1 MISGH
6 SLSFRLF
13 WLLALAD
20 FGGQAAAQSITL
32 TYVGARTIATGTT
45 VGGVEFG
52 GISGISYNPY
62 TDRFVAVT
70 DDSRAAGASRLWTI
84 ALGYESTKFTSAAA
98 ESSMQLKTEGNLP
111 LPLADTEGIAGNLDG
126 SFYLSHEGLAAGSDP
141 VSSIPPWILRFDGA
155 TGRRVPGDFP
165 IVEWNFTG
173 TVGQPATATD
183 AAAPLLDGANNGT
196 ISGGHSY
203 QAGPPGCGTALSIG
217 AARVTTT
224 FSPALVN
231 NTQQVTM
238 AAWIRPN
245 VINPAIGNYVLGGIG
260 FIRFS
265 GSGQL
270 NVGFFTSA
278 SWVEAAGG
286 QPASWY
292 VGAWNHVAATFD
304 NGTVSLWVNGAL
316 VATNTTHANG
326 GAAIAASASD
336 WTGQFIVGGA
346 PGDAGD
352 FSYNGLVDEVRL
364 LNFVQVAPYPTAS
377 SVRPEAALPVKF
389 LPRDTSGNAVAPS
402 ASNQT
407 SGVVSN
413 LSLEC
418 LGITPSRR
426 FLFTANE
433 AALKQDYSG
442 TYNSDSNQAQNSET
456 RIVRFGGLPDDPS
469 ATQEKVYRADQ
480 GTLFFVVRRFNTVP
494 EVLPVDDGGR
504 LLVMERGLTANNT
517 NTGSYRIRIYLVDF
531 NQANATDVAG
541 INALVGASY
550 TRLTKTLLWES
561 SSNMDNVEAMC
572 WGRDIDGFR
581 TLVLASDNNFSGAQA
596 SQFHV
601 LRTNIPA
608 VARRNLALTT
618 AGSGSVGAA
627 PPAAWYPDGAEVKV
641 TATPSP
647 AWTFDAWLGTSTDA
661 TNPLALTMDADKSLS
676 ARFLAP
682 YDIWLKGHFTAQEI
696 ADSIITTPGADP
708 DFDGMANL
716 LESAAGLDPRA
727 RDTAGT
733 PAADVSGGWFT
744 LTYRRDASRTD
755 ITCQVESSGDLGQP
769 GWLPISDEYV
779 GNEGGFEWR
788 RASVP
793 LSEGRKFLRLKV
805 GRLF

>member
-1 MISGH
+1 MKD
-6 SLSFRLF
+6 RLLPF
-13 WLLALAD
+13 VLFLAFAGL
-20 FGGQAAAQSITL
+20 GGQATAQSITL
-32 TYVGARTIATGTT
+32 TYVGARTIATGTV
-45 VGGVEFG
+45 VGGAEFG
-52 GISGISYNPY
+52 GISGITYNPY

-84 ALGYESTKFTSAAA
+84 ALGYDNTSFTSAAA
-98 ESSMQLKTEGNLP
+98 ESSVQLRTAGGLP
-111 LPLADTEGIAGNLDG
+111 LPLADTEGIAANLDG

-141 VSSIPPWILRFDGA
+141 VSSIPPWIWRFDGA

-196 ISGGHSY
+196 ISGGHSH
-203 QAGPPGCGTALSIG
+203 QAGPPGLGTALSIG
-217 AARVTTT
+217 AARVATAFTP
-224 FSPALVN
+224 SLIN
-231 NTQQVTM
+231 STQQVTV
-238 AAWIRPN
+238 AAWI
-245 VINPAIGNYVLGGIG
+245 NPATAANGNYVLGGAGSFLRWSGDKLNAG
-260 FIRFS
+260 FYTREYE
-265 GSGQL
+265 
-270 NVGFFTSA
+270 
-278 SWVEAAGG
+278 WVECSGG
-286 QPASWY
+286 NAPSWY
-292 VGAWNHVAATFD
+292 VGRWNHVAATFD

-326 GAAIAASASD
+326 GATIAASASD
-336 WTGQFIVGGA
+336 WTGQLTIGGA
-346 PGDAGD
+346 PWAPAD

-364 LNFVQVAPYPTAS
+364 LNFVQVAPYPTAP

-389 LPRDTSGNAVAPS
+389 LPRDAPGNAVAPG

-433 AALKQDYSG
+433 AALRQDYSG
-442 TYNSDSNQAQNSET
+442 TYNSDTNQAQNSET
-456 RIVRFGGLPDDPS
+456 RIVRFSGLPDAPS

-480 GTLFFVVRRFNTVP
+480 GTLFVFVRRFNTVP

-517 NTGSYRIRIYLVDF
+517 NTGSYRVRIYLVDF

-581 TLVLASDNNFSGAQA
+581 TLVLASDNNFSTSQI

-608 VARRNLALTT
+608 VPRRSLAL
-618 AGSGSVGAA
+618 AADGSGSVAAA
-627 PPAAWYPDGAEVKV
+627 PSAAWYPDGAEVRV
-641 TATPSP
+641 TATASP
-647 AWTFDAWLGTSTDA
+647 AWTFEAWSGSTTGE
-661 TNPLALTMDADKSLS
+661 TNPLALTMDGDKSLA

-682 YDIWLKGHFTAQEI
+682 YDMWLKGHFSAQEI
-696 ADSIITTPGADP
+696 ADGIITAPGADP
-708 DFDGMANL
+708 DHDGMANL

-727 RDTAGT
+727 PDTGGMPAGE
-733 PAADVSGGWFT
+733 VSGGWFT
-744 LTYRRDASRTD
+744 LTYRRDPSRTD
-755 ITCQVESSGDLGQP
+755 ITCQVEASGDLGQP
-769 GWLPISDEYV
+769 GWLPVSDESI
-779 GNEGGFEWR
+779 GNEGAFEWR
-788 RASVP
+788 RAAVP
-793 LSEGRKFLRLKV
+793 LSEGRQFLRLKV

>member
-1 MISGH
+1 MNDRL
-6 SLSFRLF
+6 LSVGLV
-13 WLLALAD
+13 LHLALGG
-20 FGGQAAAQSITL
+20 FGGTAAAQDITL
-32 TYVGARTIATGTT
+32 TYLGARSIATGTA
-45 VGGVEFG
+45 VGGAEFG
-52 GISGISYNPY
+52 GISGLSYNPH

-84 ALGYESTKFTSAAA
+84 ALGYDNTSFTSAAA
-98 ESSMQLKTEGNLP
+98 ESSVQLRTAGGLP
-111 LPLADTEGIAGNLDG
+111 LPLADTEGIAANLDG

-141 VSSIPPWILRFDGA
+141 VSSIPPWVWRFDGA

-173 TVGQPATATD
+173 TAGQPAAATD

-203 QAGPPGCGTALSIG
+203 QAGPPGLGTALSIG

-224 FSPALVN
+224 FTPSLIN
-231 NTQQVTM
+231 STQQVTV
-238 AAWIRPN
+238 AAWIK
-245 VINPAIGNYVLGGIG
+245 PATAANGNYVLGGASSFLRWSGDKLNAG
-260 FIRFS
+260 FYT
-265 GSGQL
+265 QEY
-270 NVGFFTSA
+270 A
-278 SWVEAAGG
+278 WVECSGG
-286 QPASWY
+286 NAPSWY

-304 NGTVSLWVNGAL
+304 NGAVSLWVNGAL
-316 VATNTTHANG
+316 VATNTTYANG
-326 GAAIAASASD
+326 GATIAASASD
-336 WTGQFIVGGA
+336 WTGQFNIGGA
-346 PGDAGD
+346 PWAAGD

-364 LNFVQVAPYPTAS
+364 LNFVQAAPYPSAP

-389 LPRDTSGNAVAPS
+389 LPRDASGNPVAPG

-433 AALKQDYSG
+433 AALRQDYNG
-442 TYNSDSNQAQNSET
+442 TYNSDTNQAQNSET
-456 RIVRFGGLPDDPS
+456 RIVRFGGLPDNPS

-480 GTLFFVVRRFNTVP
+480 GTLFVFVRRFNTVP

-572 WGRDIDGFR
+572 WGRDIEGFR
-581 TLVLASDNNFSGAQA
+581 TLVLASDNNFSTSQI

-608 VARRNLALTT
+608 VARRNLAL
-618 AGSGSVGAA
+618 AADGSGSVAA
-627 PPAAWYPDGAEVKV
+627 VPSAPWYPDGAEVKV
-641 TATPSP
+641 TATPSA
-647 AWTFDAWLGTSTDA
+647 AWTFEAWSGSTTGA
-661 TNPLALTMDADKSLS
+661 TNPLALTMDGDKSLA

-682 YDIWLKGHFTAQEI
+682 YDMWLKGYFSAQEI
-696 ADSIITTPGADP
+696 ADGIITAPDADP
-708 DFDGMANL
+708 DHDGMANL

-727 RDTAGT
+727 RDTDGMPEAGT
-733 PAADVSGGWFT
+733 SGGWFT
-744 LTYRRDASRTD
+744 LTYRRDPSRPD
-755 ITCQVESSGDLGQP
+755 ITCQVEASSDLGQT
-769 GWLPISDEYV
+769 GWLPLPDEHV
-779 GNEGGFEWR
+779 GNEGAFEWR
-788 RASVP
+788 RAAVP
-793 LSEGRKFLRLKV
+793 LSEGRQFLRLKV